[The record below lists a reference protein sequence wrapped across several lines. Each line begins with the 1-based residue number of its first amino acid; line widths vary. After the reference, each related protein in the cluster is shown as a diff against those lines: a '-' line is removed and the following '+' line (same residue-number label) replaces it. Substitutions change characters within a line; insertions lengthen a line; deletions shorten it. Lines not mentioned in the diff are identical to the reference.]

1 MVSRRLRIVRRWL
14 NWRLVAGWVALLTFL
29 GSSLGLPLRPM
40 LGMPSSS
47 CHCGEPSRAAG
58 SCCCSKAR
66 QGTASRSCCDRN
78 RSAAAAP
85 AIAKMVKSCCKSGPS
100 DVVAV
105 CEPTSKTCAV
115 DPVETC
121 RRPVA
126 DPGPSVVTSCGC
138 GGPAESGALPNAEP
152 RMLAARVAMP
162 VSAPWETR
170 LRLVGQVPPSRSIA
184 PETPPPKGQPSPS
197 VFG

>member
-1 MVSRRLRIVRRWL
+1 MSRRLRIVRRWL

-58 SCCCSKAR
+58 SCCCSKA
-66 QGTASRSCCDRN
+66 QQKVATRSCCGGN
-78 RSAAAAP
+78 RPAAATPTLVNAR
-85 AIAKMVKSCCKSGPS
+85 KSCCKAGPS
-100 DVVAV
+100 DVAAV
-105 CEPTSKTCAV
+105 CEPAAKTCAV

-121 RRPVA
+121 HRPAA
-126 DPGPSVVTSCGC
+126 DSVPSVVTSCGC

-152 RMLAARVAMP
+152 RMLATRVAVP
-162 VSAPWETR
+162 VLAPWETR
-170 LRLVGQVPPSRSIA
+170 LRLAGLVPPSRSIA